1 MTDHEKG
8 NVKLKMEIANKV
20 KDALTREAYE
30 AVRIYSRTGPQSLN
44 SKIRVQPPTICQDSC
59 GEKTLIKS

>member
-1 MTDHEKG
+1 MTDHENE
-8 NVKLKMEIANKV
+8 NVKHKMEIAK
-20 KDALTREAYE
+20 KITDALTREEYE

-44 SKIRVQPPTICQDSC
+44 SKIRVQPPTICRDSF